1 MFILDRML
9 VGTLRFVLDKIA
21 VAADQQLNDETA
33 LRERLLVAQLQ
44 VELGELTDEE
54 FRLVEDDVVQRLRDI
69 QEARDRDADD
79 RGAVGGVSV
88 ETTFDEEA

>member
-1 MFILDRML
+1 ML

-21 VAADQQLNDETA
+21 VAADRQLNDETA

-54 FRLVEDDVVQRLRDI
+54 FRLVEDDVVERLRDI

-79 RGAVGGVSV
+79 RRPVGGVSV